1 MTPPTNTPIKASGG
15 VADRALLSSAGSVPA
30 PLYPSG
36 LSVQRHNQWSFYSS
50 MEEVD
55 QLIEA
60 LNPRGHREGG
70 LKEALLQERDRL
82 QLLLQTCNQNKYSHT
97 GEPGHSCTA
106 GSLPR
111 PRLCST
117 CQVTGS
123 RVTSAVMTSS
133 VGPLPLSAMAAF
145 MSGSAASSPT
155 VGGSALPGAELDE

>member
-15 VADRALLSSAGSVPA
+15 AADRALLSSAGSVPA

-36 LSVQRHNQWSFYSS
+36 LSVQRRNQWSFYSS

-97 GEPGHSCTA
+97 GEPGHARTP

-111 PRLCST
+111 PPLCST
-117 CQVTGS
+117 RQVTGS
-123 RVTSAVMTSS
+123 AGMTSW
-133 VGPLPLSAMAAF
+133 VGPLMLSAMAAF
-145 MSGSAASSPT
+145 MSGSAE
-155 VGGSALPGAELDE
+155 ALCLGRGWMSDQVT